1 MTYTAFLALAILR
14 DDFSKLDRPGII
26 KFLHSC
32 QREDG
37 RWWRLLY
44 ILFLVTLPFV
54 YYSFSTVPGSNE
66 SDLRT
71 LYCAFAISSM
81 LDDWSGV
88 NVPLAISF
96 VSTCRV
102 RAFFGFWFSILI
114 LPFIGQN
121 RLMKADMANLLFVKR
136 KVCAWIFF
144 KSRD

>member
-14 DDFSKLDRPGII
+14 DDFSKLDRSGII
-26 KFLHSC
+26 RFLRSC

-37 RWWRLLY
+37 RWATIKFSFFFSFLPPH
-44 ILFLVTLPFV
+44 LFLSFR
-54 YYSFSTVPGSNE
+54 YIYSFSTVPGSNE

-96 VSTCRV
+96 ISSCRV
-102 RAFFGFWFSILI
+102 THLFWFNHSYHS
-114 LPFIGQN
+114 FSKY
-121 RLMKADMANLLFVKR
+121 RHMKADMVNLLFVKR
-136 KVCAWIFF
+136 KVCAWIFY
-144 KSRD
+144 